1 MTRVLRSS
9 TRKSQASKVSLPKA
23 SDPQKPKV
31 TKRGRKKIEDDK
43 NEDKQHNDIW
53 SISSISLNIFSYT
66 DFKDLFNINTVCK
79 RWNQLTNPIIHKSL
93 KLLRINDTQSDD
105 IDEQFETQVKV
116 NAEAK
121 ECIYNNSKYAKLV
134 KQFTLSER
142 LSLRLSKKFFETFKF
157 ITVLKL
163 DFVEMSEDLFIC
175 VIKPLT
181 VLEELILEEICIENN
196 RKKDLNLNAIQLPST
211 LTKLSIN
218 NIELAGNYEVFV
230 KVINSHTSL
239 KEFKIEDCTEPRFLD
254 PFRKNYPSL
263 KVFKYLNIFGTID
276 IHCSLLSIFEFNSQL
291 HTVYFALND
300 LSVILMRHI
309 NQYLTNLEEFYLDY
323 SSSIVNL
330 PIVTFELSHTTKIKR
345 LILNMDNI
353 STLSLNSLLL
363 NSPCLNEI
371 SLRKFSDR
379 EIGSFTSLNTTNLA
393 NVIELTLVCD
403 HLSVSA
409 FKHIL
414 LSCPQLKVLKVQ
426 IPREWKQCMMAIGS
440 GCKNLKRLEI
450 IKPNIDHPQTFEREL
465 HGVEFLSDET
475 AYLNTLSHLIF
486 HNLDYYTSKPEY
498 FEKFKMLKSV
508 TYLNQFRELR
518 EIGQQVNLNE
528 ELWSNYKISLNNRI
542 IRFDVEL
549 RKINSY

>member
-9 TRKSQASKVSLPKA
+9 TRKKQENKESLPKA
-23 SDPQKPKV
+23 SDSLKPKGG
-31 TKRGRKKIEDDK
+31 KRGRKKIEASK
-43 NEDKQHNDIW
+43 KEDKEQNDIW

-79 RWNQLTNPIIHKSL
+79 RWNHLTNPIIHKSL
-93 KLLRINDTQSDD
+93 KLLRTNDTQSDD

-134 KQFTLSER
+134 KQFTLSEK

-157 ITVLKL
+157 IAVLKL
-163 DFVEMSEDLFIC
+163 DFVEMSEELFIC
-175 VIKPLT
+175 IIKPLT
-181 VLEELILEEICIENN
+181 VLEELILDEICIENS

-218 NIELAGNYEVFV
+218 NIELAGNYEIFV
-230 KVINSHTSL
+230 KIINSHTNL

-276 IHCSLLSIFEFNSQL
+276 VHQSLLSIFEFNSQL

-300 LSVILMRHI
+300 LNDILMRHI
-309 NQYLTNLEEFYLDY
+309 NQYLTNLQEFYLDY

-330 PIVTFELSHTTKIKR
+330 PIVNFELSQATKIKR

-363 NSPCLNEI
+363 NSPNLNEL
-371 SLRKFSDR
+371 SLRKFSNR
-379 EIGSFTSLNTTNLA
+379 EVGSFTSLNTTNLT

-403 HLSVSA
+403 YLSVSA

-414 LSCPQLKVLKVQ
+414 LSCPKLKVLKVQ
-426 IPREWKQCMMAIGS
+426 IPREWKQCMMTIGS
-440 GCKNLKRLEI
+440 GCKNLERLEI
-450 IKPNIDHPQTFEREL
+450 IKPNIDHPGVFEREL
-465 HGVEFLSDET
+465 HEVEFLSDET
-475 AYLNTLSHLIF
+475 AYLSTLTHLIF

-498 FEKFKMLKSV
+498 FEKFKMLKSIA
-508 TYLNQFRELR
+508 YLNQFRELR
-518 EIGQQVNLNE
+518 EIGQQININE
-528 ELWSNYKISLNNRI
+528 ELWSDYKISLNNRI
-542 IRFDVEL
+542 IRFDIEL
-549 RKINSY
+549 IKLNSY